1 MKKNI
6 FAAMVVLATAFA
18 SCETIET
25 DSRSFGEL
33 DLTFDVADPVS
44 DTRAI
49 KSAWEEGDEIL
60 IVFYQKV
67 EKGQQAKLKYT
78 SGQWTLVQKP
88 SDLGLE
94 AGSTISFDA
103 IHFPGSIGYD
113 KYSNTD
119 YEEQLGYAGGNVRLL
134 RYQTS
139 GKLTADG
146 VLPLGTIALDS
157 KLSGSEYQ
165 IVVPGINA
173 SDSYTMAVTCN
184 GHLSSIAGRE
194 NTPYSFGCAYAQ
206 VYFPYFN
213 SYGNITFGGGLY
225 PVKGVANADGVAFT
239 CYYNDPSASYD
250 PEVADTNPYKYV
262 FSLYDGKKYY
272 YYTIPKASEK
282 VIAAGK
288 AIKLPT
294 FDGKGSKTNWKTSL

>member
-1 MKKNI
+1 MKKTI

-25 DSRSFGEL
+25 DSRSFDEL

-184 GHLSSIAGRE
+184 GHFSSIAGRE

-262 FSLYDGKKYY
+262 FSLYDGKTYY

>member
-1 MKKNI
+1 MKKTI

-88 SDLGLE
+88 SDLGLK
-94 AGSTISFDA
+94 AGSTISFNA

-184 GHLSSIAGRE
+184 GHFSSIAGRE

-206 VYFPYFN
+206 VYFPYF
-213 SYGNITFGGGLY
+213 SSKGTITFGGGLY

-239 CYYNDPSASYD
+239 CYYNGPSASYD

-262 FSLYDGKKYY
+262 FSLYDGGTYY
-272 YYTIPKASEK
+272 YYTIPKDSDK

>member
-1 MKKNI
+1 MKKTI

-25 DSRSFGEL
+25 DSKSFDEL

-44 DTRAI
+44 DTKAI

-60 IVFYQKV
+60 IVFYEKV
-67 EKGQQAKLKYT
+67 ENGQQAKLKYT

-88 SDLGLE
+88 SGLGLE
-94 AGSTISFDA
+94 AGSTIKFKA

-113 KYSNTD
+113 KIDNTD
-119 YEEQLGYAGGNVRLL
+119 YYEQLGYAGGNVRILKEQ
-134 RYQTS
+134 RS
-139 GKLTADG
+139 GELTADG

-206 VYFPYFN
+206 VYFPYF
-213 SYGNITFGGGLY
+213 SSKGTITFGGGLK

-272 YYTIPKASEK
+272 YYTIPKDSDK

>member
-1 MKKNI
+1 MRKNI

-25 DSRSFGEL
+25 DSKSFDEL

-60 IVFYQKV
+60 IVFYEKV

-88 SDLGLE
+88 SGLGLE

-184 GHLSSIAGRE
+184 GHFSSIAGRE

-206 VYFPYFN
+206 VYYPYFN

-262 FSLYDGKKYY
+262 FSLYDGETYY

-282 VIAAGK
+282 VIEAGK
-288 AIKLPT
+288 AIKLPA

>member
-1 MKKNI
+1 MKKTI

-88 SDLGLE
+88 SDLGLK
-94 AGSTISFDA
+94 AGSTISFNA

-184 GHLSSIAGRE
+184 GHFSSIAGRE

-206 VYFPYFN
+206 VYYPYFN

-272 YYTIPKASEK
+272 YYTIPKDSDK

-288 AIKLPT
+288 AIKLPA

>member
-1 MKKNI
+1 MKKTI

-25 DSRSFGEL
+25 DSRSFDEL

-157 KLSGSEYQ
+157 KLNNREYQ

-184 GHLSSIAGRE
+184 GHFSSMAGRE
-194 NTPYSFGCAYAQ
+194 NTPYSFGCAYAE
-206 VYFPYFN
+206 VYIPYIDD
-213 SYGNITFGGGLY
+213 YGNITYGGGLM
-225 PVKGVANADGVAFT
+225 PAKGVANADGVAFT
-239 CYYNDPSASYD
+239 CYYFDPT
-250 PEVADTNPYKYV
+250 VRADSQVKDTDPYKYV
-262 FSLYDGKKYY
+262 FSLYDGKTYY

>member
-88 SDLGLE
+88 SGLGLE

-206 VYFPYFN
+206 VYYPYFN

-262 FSLYDGKKYY
+262 FSLYDGKTYY
-272 YYTIPKASEK
+272 YYTIPKDSDK

>member
-44 DTRAI
+44 DTKAI

-88 SDLGLE
+88 SGLGLE

-165 IVVPGINA
+165 IVVPGISA

-184 GHLSSIAGRE
+184 GHFSSIAGRE

-206 VYFPYFN
+206 VYYPYFN

-262 FSLYDGKKYY
+262 FSLYDGGTYY
-272 YYTIPKASEK
+272 YYTIPKDSDK

>member
-25 DSRSFGEL
+25 DSRSFDEL

-88 SDLGLE
+88 SGLGLE
-94 AGSTISFDA
+94 AGSTIKFKA

-113 KYSNTD
+113 KIDNTD
-119 YEEQLGYAGGNVRLL
+119 YYEQLGYAGGNVRILKEQ
-134 RYQTS
+134 RS
-139 GKLTADG
+139 GELTADG

-157 KLSGSEYQ
+157 KLSDSEYQ
-165 IVVPGINA
+165 IVVPGISA

-184 GHLSSIAGRE
+184 GHFSSIAGKE

-206 VYFPYFN
+206 VYYPYFN

-262 FSLYDGKKYY
+262 FSLYDGGTYY
-272 YYTIPKASEK
+272 YYTIPKDSEK

>member
-25 DSRSFGEL
+25 DSKSFDEL

-88 SDLGLE
+88 SGLGLE

-184 GHLSSIAGRE
+184 GHFSSIAGRE

-206 VYFPYFN
+206 VYYPYFN

-250 PEVADTNPYKYV
+250 PEVADTNPYTYV

-272 YYTIPKASEK
+272 YYTIPKDSDK

>member
-1 MKKNI
+1 MRKNI

-25 DSRSFGEL
+25 DSKSFDEL

-88 SDLGLE
+88 SGLGLE

-119 YEEQLGYAGGNVRLL
+119 YEEQLGYAGGNVRVL

-157 KLSGSEYQ
+157 KLSDSEYQ
-165 IVVPGINA
+165 IVVPGISA

-184 GHLSSIAGRE
+184 GHFSSIAGRE

-213 SYGNITFGGGLY
+213 SYGNITYGGGLD

-239 CYYNDPSASYD
+239 CYYNDPSKSYD
-250 PEVADTNPYKYV
+250 PEVADTNTYKYV
-262 FSLYDGKKYY
+262 FSLYDGETYY

-282 VIAAGK
+282 VIEAGK

>member
-1 MKKNI
+1 MKKTI

-88 SDLGLE
+88 SGLGLE
-94 AGSTISFDA
+94 AGSTIKFKA

-113 KYSNTD
+113 KIDNTD
-119 YEEQLGYAGGNVRLL
+119 YYEQLGYAGGNVRLL

-184 GHLSSIAGRE
+184 GHLSSIAGKE

-206 VYFPYFN
+206 VYYPYFN

-262 FSLYDGKKYY
+262 FSLYDGGTYY
-272 YYTIPKASEK
+272 YYTIPKDSDK